1 MGTKGSCKTSLANYL
16 GKHLVFRMGEQDD
29 GRIIS
34 FNVAAEGYEVGMLSL
49 TVEAFFTFIHS

>member
-16 GKHLVFRMGEQDD
+16 GKHLVFRMSDQDD

-34 FNVAAEGYEVGMLSL
+34 FNVAAEGYEVN
-49 TVEAFFTFIHS
+49 T

>member
-16 GKHLVFRMGEQDD
+16 GKHLVFRMSEQDD

-34 FNVAAEGYEVGMLSL
+34 FNVAAEGHEVK
-49 TVEAFFTFIHS
+49 T